1 MATTEER
8 RYALL
13 HRCLRP
19 TGGCAQISELLLRWT
34 DIYSFRGEVTLP
46 VERVTFYGVTT
57 SEEWQVFQWRG
68 NFFGGVTTS
77 AEG

>member
-46 VERVTFYGVTT
+46 VERVTFYGGYDV
-57 SEEWQVFQWRG
+57 RG
-68 NFFGGVTTS
+68 GNHIRGVAS
-77 AEG
+77 ISVEG